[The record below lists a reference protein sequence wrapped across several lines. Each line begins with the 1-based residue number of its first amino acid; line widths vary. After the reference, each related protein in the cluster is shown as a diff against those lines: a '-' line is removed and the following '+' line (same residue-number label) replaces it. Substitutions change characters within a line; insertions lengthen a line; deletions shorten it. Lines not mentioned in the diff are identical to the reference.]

1 MLKISNWL
9 FLLSTIILISCN
21 GNNKEKEKLKESEI
35 ESLKTEVIGV
45 HDEVMPKMDKI
56 MQLKAKLNQN
66 IEEISDSTS
75 SDSLVI
81 VRNLLND
88 LEVADASMMVW
99 MRNYDP
105 MMDDMSHEEK
115 LLYLEEKNKEI
126 QLVRQ
131 QMLSA
136 IAQSEE
142 FLAEKE
148 KTPN

>member
-1 MLKISNWL
+1 MLKISNWF
-9 FLLSTIILISCN
+9 FLLSIIILISCN
-21 GNNKEKEKLKESEI
+21 GNNKEKEKLKEREI
-35 ESLKTEVIGV
+35 DSLKAEVIGV

-56 MQLKAKLNQN
+56 MQLKAQLEQH
-66 IEEISDSTS
+66 IEEITDSTS

-81 VRNLLND
+81 VRNLLSD
-88 LEVADASMMVW
+88 LNEADAGMMVW

-115 LLYLEEKNKEI
+115 LLYLEGKNKDI
-126 QLVRQ
+126 QQVRQ

-142 FLAEKE
+142 FLEK
-148 KTPN
+148 K